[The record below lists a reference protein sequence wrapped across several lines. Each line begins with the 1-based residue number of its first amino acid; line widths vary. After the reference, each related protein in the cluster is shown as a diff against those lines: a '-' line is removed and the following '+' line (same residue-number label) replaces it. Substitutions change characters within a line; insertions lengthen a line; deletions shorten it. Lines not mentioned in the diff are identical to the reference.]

1 MLKKALDPT
10 DIRILREIQEDASL
24 TNLALAERVGLS
36 PSPCLARVRA
46 LEEMGVIARRVTLLD
61 ASKLGPSL
69 SVFIQVTLEK
79 QIEEMLESFEQSVG
93 RFSEVM
99 ECYLMTGD
107 SDYLLRVVV
116 RDTVELQHFI
126 SRLTKAR
133 GVANIRSSF
142 ALKQVKY
149 KTALPESI
157 LVRLPG

>member
-1 MLKKALDPT
+1 MS
-10 DIRILREIQEDASL
+10 RSQNEF
-24 TNLALAERVGLS
+24 GLP

-46 LEEMGVIARRVTLLD
+46 LEETGVIARRVTLLD
-61 ASKLGPSL
+61 AAKLGPSL

-79 QIEEMLESFEQSVG
+79 QIEEMLESFEQSIK
-93 RFSEVM
+93 RFPEVM

-126 SRLTKAR
+126 IERLTRAR

-142 ALKQVKY
+142 ALKKVKY
-149 KTALPESI
+149 KTALPENVLLDRSPPE
-157 LVRLPG
+157 LGAFYFERRHLQTRPSWNCH

>member
-1 MLKKALDPT
+1 M
-10 DIRILREIQEDASL
+10 
-24 TNLALAERVGLS
+24 
-36 PSPCLARVRA
+36 
-46 LEEMGVIARRVTLLD
+46 TLLD
-61 ASKLGPSL
+61 AAKLGPSL

-79 QIEEMLESFEQSVG
+79 QIEEMLESFEQSIK
-93 RFSEVM
+93 RFPEVM

-126 SRLTKAR
+126 IERLTKAR

-149 KTALPESI
+149 KTALPENV
-157 LVRLPG
+157 LVGSQSARAWRLSFRAASPPNAAFMELSLVAGAASQP